1 MKEMKDTN
9 PDYQVNDIG
18 EIIRTK
24 DMKRYEDETGKYAVW
39 RGVVTEGYKKWK
51 EGEKVYDR
59 DKERISLYISED
71 AKKIWQEFIQ
81 NHNYTTISK
90 LIRDSVKYFIEKKT
104 SISDSELLDLDEQ
117 TISSISHAL
126 KEPLTTI
133 KGFSQLL
140 LENYKDEL
148 NDDVLNTIKNIFDQS
163 TLLESRIVEC
173 LERIKGEGIKYD
185 VLLIED
191 DIPTIRLITSFF
203 EGKNLI
209 CKGAVSGKKGLEE
222 LIINVPM
229 LILLDIILPD
239 ISGYE
244 ICKRIKSD
252 EKFKSIPLY
261 YLTAIP
267 GTEVEKNI
275 EETGA
280 DGYILKPFD
289 LSDFEPIL
297 NKLQL
302 LHKK

>member
-1 MKEMKDTN
+1 MKDTN

-18 EIIRTK
+18 EIIKTK

-71 AKKIWQEFIQ
+71 AKKVWQNFIKKQ
-81 NHNYTTISK
+81 NYTTISK
-90 LIRDSVKYFIEKKT
+90 LIRDSVNYFIDKKT

-163 TLLESRIVEC
+163 TLLESRIVEY

-191 DIPTIRLITSFF
+191 DTPTIRLITSFF

-244 ICKRIKSD
+244 LCKRIKSD

-267 GTEVEKNI
+267 GSEVEKNI

>member
-1 MKEMKDTN
+1 MKNTN

-18 EIIRTK
+18 EIIKTK

-90 LIRDSVKYFIEKKT
+90 LIRDSVNYFIDKKT
-104 SISDSELLDLDEQ
+104 SISDSELLDLDDQ

-163 TLLESRIVEC
+163 MLLESRIVEY
-173 LERIKGEGIKYD
+173 LERIKGEGVKYD

-209 CKGAVSGKKGLEE
+209 CKGAVSGKKGLVE
-222 LIINVPM
+222 LIINVPK

-244 ICKRIKSD
+244 LCKRIKSD

-297 NKLQL
+297 NKL
-302 LHKK
+302 